1 MAIDLPTVRRAN
13 SQSVRGVDLLDGVDA
28 AGNAYGDRPDAAL
41 GAPSLASRV
50 DHYPAEARDA
60 VSAQVGERVIASV
73 PAGALSGR
81 CAAAPR
87 RRPNW
92 TVCSILDAVVAGSGG
107 GRFNRFDLGGW
118 EAAGL

>member
-1 MAIDLPTVRRAN
+1 
-13 SQSVRGVDLLDGVDA
+13 
-28 AGNAYGDRPDAAL
+28 
-41 GAPSLASRV
+41 
-50 DHYPAEARDA
+50 
-60 VSAQVGERVIASV
+60 VGERVIASV

-107 GRFNRFDLGGW
+107 GRFNRFDQPPGPGGSRIVDAVRIERIGPDW
-118 EAAGL
+118 RGW

>member
-1 MAIDLPTVRRAN
+1 MAIDLPTARRAN

-73 PAGALSGR
+73 PAGAFLGDVQQRRDGALTGR
-81 CAAAPR
+81 CAAFSTR
-87 RRPNW
+87 
-92 TVCSILDAVVAGSGG
+92 S
-107 GRFNRFDLGGW
+107 
-118 EAAGL
+118 